1 MLQLIIF
8 LALLPAAIG
17 TAIWIALMFFGAI
30 AWVFMAPFR
39 LMGWLINAVKGAL
52 S

>member
-17 TAIWIALMFFGAI
+17 TAIWLALAVCGAI
-30 AWVFMAPFR
+30 GWIFMAPFR
-39 LMGWLINAVKGAL
+39 LMGWLIQTIKGAL

>member
-17 TAIWIALMFFGAI
+17 TAIWIALAMWTAI
-30 AWVFMAPFR
+30 VWTFMAPFR
-39 LMGWLINAVKGAL
+39 LMGWLIRSL
-52 S
+52 T

>member
-17 TAIWIALMFFGAI
+17 TAIWLAIMLWAAI
-30 AWVFMAPFR
+30 AWIFMAPFR
-39 LMGWLINAVKGAL
+39 LMGWLIRTAKGA
-52 S
+52 